1 MHWTDVVWLAAGF
14 AAQGLFSARFLVQW
28 LLSERA
34 RRSLM
39 PVHFWYFSVAGATL
53 LLAYAVHQRD
63 PVITAGQLIG
73 LGIYLRNL
81 EFIRRDKAS
90 AKVLPWFWPW
100 LGLMLAAF
108 LSGYHFG
115 PDSATRPLVLDDFWT
130 LWGFAGQTLF
140 TGRFLVQ
147 WLYSERARRSVMPLA
162 FWYLSIT
169 GGLMLLAYAVAV
181 MDPVI
186 ILGQLFGVIV
196 YGRNLMLIRRAGR
209 APETASAP

>member
-1 MHWTDVVWLAAGF
+1 MHWSETLWLLAGF
-14 AAQGLFSARFLVQW
+14 TAQAFFSARFLVQW

-39 PVHFWYFSVAGATL
+39 PIHFWYFSVAGAAL

-63 PVITAGQLIG
+63 PVISVGQLAG
-73 LGIYLRNL
+73 LAIYLRNL
-81 EFIRRDKAS
+81 EFINRERPTERA
-90 AKVLPWFWPW
+90 LGWLWPW
-100 LGLMLAAF
+100 LGLTAAAVS
-108 LSGYHFG
+108 SGYYLG
-115 PDSATRPLVLDDFWT
+115 PDSHARALLLDSFWT
-130 LWGFAGQTLF
+130 VWGFAGQALF

-147 WLYSERARRSVMPLA
+147 WFHTERAGRSVIPLG

-186 ILGQLFGVIV
+186 IFGQAFGVLV
-196 YGRNLMLIRRAGR
+196 YSRNLLLIRRACATG
-209 APETASAP
+209 EYSSK